1 MSSTVLLLP
10 RTLHGSVFCVFDI
23 VLIDWLSNVQG
34 QRCCS
39 YLEYLMA
46 EYYEMAERLAERL
59 RDSSAYQVSQ
69 DTLIHENEALSQ
81 QLMKV
86 QRQMMMIERVFE
98 RYNSA
103 AGDQEGDIFIDA
115 DRVAVDATFPL
126 LPPIAGDIRFGVSRH
141 KGIGDQAQALDTTPT
156 LLPAIVPHGSHEGVH
171 TPSPRARTAD
181 SSVKERRPMQSPTTH
196 D

>member
-1 MSSTVLLLP
+1 
-10 RTLHGSVFCVFDI
+10 
-23 VLIDWLSNVQG
+23 
-34 QRCCS
+34 
-39 YLEYLMA
+39 MA

-69 DTLIHENEALSQ
+69 DTVIHENEALSQ

-103 AGDQEGDIFIDA
+103 AGVQEGDIFIDA
-115 DRVAVDATFPL
+115 DRVAVAVDATFPL

-141 KGIGDQAQALDTTPT
+141 NGIGDLAQTLDTTPT
-156 LLPAIVPHGSHEGVH
+156 LLPAIVPQGSHEGVR
-171 TPSPRARTAD
+171 TPSPRATLTTDNSA
-181 SSVKERRPMQSPTTH
+181 KEHKPTQSPTTH

>member
-1 MSSTVLLLP
+1 
-10 RTLHGSVFCVFDI
+10 
-23 VLIDWLSNVQG
+23 
-34 QRCCS
+34 
-39 YLEYLMA
+39 MA

-69 DTLIHENEALSQ
+69 DAIIHENEALSQ

-86 QRQMMMIERVFE
+86 QRQMLMIERVFE

-115 DRVAVDATFPL
+115 DRVAVDATFPI

-141 KGIGDQAQALDTTPT
+141 NGIGDLAHTLDTTPT
-156 LLPAIVPHGSHEGVH
+156 LLPAIVAHEGVR
-171 TPSPRARTAD
+171 TPSPRARMTTD
-181 SSVKERRPMQSPTTH
+181 SSAKERQPTQSPTIH